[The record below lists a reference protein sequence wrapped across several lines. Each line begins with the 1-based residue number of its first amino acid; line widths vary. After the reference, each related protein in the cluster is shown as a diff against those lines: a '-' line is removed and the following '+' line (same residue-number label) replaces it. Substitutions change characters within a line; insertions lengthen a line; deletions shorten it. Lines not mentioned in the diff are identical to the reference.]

1 MPVSRRSFLAGLLL
15 LAFALSPGFFS
26 AARATESA
34 ELRAS
39 QAAIGRLVGDYSL
52 IDSEGR
58 RRQLSEFRGRPL
70 VLSLIYTSCYAI
82 CSGLTVNL
90 RDAVVLARQALGPDN
105 FAVLTVGFDTAND
118 TPARMHH
125 YARERGAIMPGWIF
139 ASADAA
145 TMAKLMRDVGFTYKA
160 SSKGFDHL
168 IQTTV
173 IDGDGR
179 VVLQVYGQ
187 DFRPTAI
194 AEPVKRLLRGQALER
209 GSILDLARSVKLL
222 CTIYDPASG
231 KYRFDYTIAIE
242 IVAGV
247 LALGMVGIALVLSW
261 RNVH

>member
-1 MPVSRRSFLAGLLL
+1 MFRAGFLLL
-15 LAFALSPGFFS
+15 SCALSPGFLPP
-26 AARATESA
+26 ALATESA

-39 QAAIGRLVGDYSL
+39 QAAIGRLVGDYTL
-52 IDSEGR
+52 VDSES
-58 RRQLSEFRGRPL
+58 RQRHLSEFRGKPM
-70 VLSLIYTSCYAI
+70 VLSLVYTSCYAI

-90 RDAVVLARQALGPDN
+90 RDAVLLSRQALGPAS
-105 FAVLTVGFDTAND
+105 FTVLTVGFDTAND
-118 TPARMHH
+118 TPTRMRH
-125 YARERGAIMPGWIF
+125 YARERGAIMPDWIF

-145 TMAKLMRDVGFTYKA
+145 TMTKLMRDVGFTYRA
-160 SSKGFDHL
+160 SPKGFDHL

-173 IDGDGR
+173 IDGEGR

-194 AEPVKRLLRGQALER
+194 VEPVKRLLRGQALER
-209 GSILDLARSVKLL
+209 GSVSDLVRSVKLL

-231 KYRFDYTIAIE
+231 KYRFDYTILVE
-242 IVAGV
+242 IVAGI